1 MAVFVITNSARM
13 KINASVNVKNG
24 LIKVCVIRD
33 LFGIP
38 LTVSVN
44 VTHLVIL
51 VSI

>member
-13 KINASVNVKNG
+13 KINASVKNL

-33 LFGIP
+33 LFGIL